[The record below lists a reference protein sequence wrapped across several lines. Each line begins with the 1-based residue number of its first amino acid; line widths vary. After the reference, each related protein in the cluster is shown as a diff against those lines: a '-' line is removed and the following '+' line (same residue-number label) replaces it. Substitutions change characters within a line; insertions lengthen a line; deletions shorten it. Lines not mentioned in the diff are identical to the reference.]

1 MCLAA
6 PVKKVEPKVEVKAP
20 KKRVKKDENA
30 PKKAMPPFFCYQ
42 GARRAGLKAE
52 KPEAA
57 NPELIKVSKDRSV
70 SVAKRLE
77 THLCF
82 NARQI
87 GAL

>member
-57 NPELIKVSKDRSV
+57 NPELIKILAQEWK
-70 SVAKRLE
+70 
-77 THLCF
+77 
-82 NARQI
+82 
-87 GAL
+87 ALTDEQKKPFIEQGERNKL